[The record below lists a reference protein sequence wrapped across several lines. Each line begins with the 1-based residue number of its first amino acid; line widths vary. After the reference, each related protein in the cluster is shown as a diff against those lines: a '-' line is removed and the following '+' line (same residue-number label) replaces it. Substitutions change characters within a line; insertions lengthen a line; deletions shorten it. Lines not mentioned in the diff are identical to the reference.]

1 MILKP
6 GTLPRFLTRAGF
18 SLKSRLEE
26 RFQNISPV
34 VTLPQYVLLHV
45 LDHRDGLTQ
54 NEIAARAFK
63 DKTNVARILAALEE
77 ENLILRRKD
86 PEDLR
91 SYRVYLTD
99 SGRNLVLTLQP
110 IIEQVV
116 REAAE
121 GIPASDLEATYRTLQ
136 KIYLNLQTNNDKD
149 SNEQST

>member
-1 MILKP
+1 MTLRP
-6 GTLPRFLTRAGF
+6 GALPRFLTRAGF
-18 SLKSRLEE
+18 ALKSRLEE
-26 RFQNISPV
+26 SFQEIPPA
-34 VTLPQYVLLHV
+34 VTLPQYGLLHV
-45 LDHRDGLTQ
+45 LDQRDGLTQ

-77 ENLILRRKD
+77 EALILRRKD
-86 PEDLR
+86 PQDLR
-91 SYRVYLTD
+91 FYRVYLTD
-99 SGRNLVLTLQP
+99 SGRNLVQTLQP
-110 IIEQVV
+110 IIEEVV